1 MKCHCSVFQISIK
14 NVPFVEKFEQWNL
27 LARRWT
33 GIKLPIT
40 TSKHTGVHFDCQ
52 CFIDSRLSKLS
63 KVKEV
68 FSQFET
74 HFHVKKMYKV

>member
-1 MKCHCSVFQISIK
+1 MKYHCSVFQISIK
-14 NVPFVEKFEQWNL
+14 NVPFVEKFEHWNL
-27 LARRWT
+27 LARRC
-33 GIKLPIT
+33 IKLPIT
-40 TSKHTGVHFDCQ
+40 TGKHIGLHFDFQ